1 MGRAVLLMAHGAPAS
16 LEKVEE
22 YVLHIRGGRPLAPE
36 LMATI
41 QDRYRQ
47 VGGSPLLQLTFRQA
61 EALREKLKNLD
72 PNFGQ
77 VYVGMRH
84 SPPFIH
90 ETIEHMKSDRV
101 ETLVAIC
108 MAPQFSNLTVG
119 AYKKALDDAIQT
131 QPLKYSLVTSFARH
145 PQLIEAFTQQLKPA
159 LDRNPD
165 TFVIFTAHSL
175 PVRVLQEGDPYDYE
189 VKETARMVANAVNLK
204 DWRFAYQSQGM
215 TSEAWLGPTVES
227 VIDALA
233 SRNVS
238 RIVVVPI
245 GFVCDH
251 VEILY
256 EVDVQYKNYAS
267 QKGIE
272 LSRTASLND
281 SPAFIELLSTLV
293 RERL

>member
-1 MGRAVLLMAHGAPAS
+1 MGRAVLLMAHGAPAG

-22 YVLHIRGGRPLAPE
+22 YVLHIREGRPLAPE

-41 QDRYRQ
+41 KDRYRQ
-47 VGGSPLLQLTFRQA
+47 VGGSPLVELTFRQA
-61 EALREKLKNLD
+61 KALEENLKDLD
-72 PNFGQ
+72 PDPVR

-84 SPPFIH
+84 SPPFIRDTV
-90 ETIEHMKSDRV
+90 EQMISDRV
-101 ETLVAIC
+101 ENFVAIC
-108 MAPQFSNLTVG
+108 LTPQFSNLTIG

-145 PQLIEAFTQQLKPA
+145 PQLIEAFAQQLKPA

-165 TFVIFTAHSL
+165 AFVIFTAHSL
-175 PVRVLQEGDPYDYE
+175 PARVVQEGDPYDYE

-256 EVDVQYKNYAS
+256 EVDVQYKNSAS